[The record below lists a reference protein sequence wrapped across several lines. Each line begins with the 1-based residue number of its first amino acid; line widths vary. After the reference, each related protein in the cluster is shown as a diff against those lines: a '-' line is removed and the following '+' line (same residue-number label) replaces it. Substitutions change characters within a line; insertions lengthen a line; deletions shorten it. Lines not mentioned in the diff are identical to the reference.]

1 MARRRGATDDQERE
15 RARTIYR
22 RINPRVHGSEDYLA
36 LSSAPS
42 GRALWLFLLSCR
54 EMTRIPGVILAG
66 PLALAESIEWEP
78 ADFDR
83 CLGEILDRGMAK
95 IDRRAR
101 VLWLTHAHH
110 QEEQRPENPNQVIGW
125 RTTWDLIPEC
135 PIKLELWTAL
145 DEWMRTGGFPE
156 SILEAFAEACPKPR
170 CAGSGNGSD
179 NRSGNRY
186 RNQEAGSRKQE
197 AGDRRE
203 ESARTDA
210 IPAVEPDAVGCTSP
224 EAPRCPSG
232 ASPVAEVEAKADD
245 APQPRGEASGAKVAP
260 PPPVLV
266 ALVEPEPEDD
276 PPRRVEPPADWGAFD
291 EDLLDPDDAGAREGI
306 AIYNAHRHL
315 SLPEWSTARGCSP
328 PAGLVAT
335 MRDDA
340 AREREAGSGASLEPW
355 GLHRRSGWLAFAE
368 ATHGAPKLHEWKWEL
383 GMFFTGANKGPRT
396 CRGFEFRQTLA
407 RGGYVRSFDKPARE
421 TAAERQIRE
430 NVEATREAI
439 AAESV
444 LDSPLLREA
453 LARRAL
459 PAGRR
464 A

>member
-1 MARRRGATDDQERE
+1 VSRIRTIKPELLDDDKAAELPHQAWRLMVSVFVLADDHGRIRASIRYLAANVFSGDREGVEEARERLCRDRFWILYRVNGEEYALIRTFRLHQRIDNAASPRLPDPLDADEPVDLSDVPTDD
-15 RARTIYR
+15 
-22 RINPRVHGSEDYLA
+22 
-36 LSSAPS
+36 
-42 GRALWLFLLSCR
+42 
-54 EMTRIPGVILAG
+54 
-66 PLALAESIEWEP
+66 
-78 ADFDR
+78 
-83 CLGEILDRGMAK
+83 EI
-95 IDRRAR
+95 
-101 VLWLTHAHH
+101 
-110 QEEQRPENPNQVIGW
+110 
-125 RTTWDLIPEC
+125 
-135 PIKLELWTAL
+135 
-145 DEWMRTGGFPE
+145 
-156 SILEAFAEACPKPR
+156 EAFRGGQRRQAVTPR
-170 CAGSGNGSD
+170 NAAKTPAKAKSAASRRESPRNAAGSGSLP
-179 NRSGNRY
+179 RSLTKDP
-186 RNQEAGSRKQE
+186 E
-197 AGDRRE
+197 RE
-203 ESARTDA
+203 ERARTDA
-210 IPAVEPDAVGCTSP
+210 IPAVEPYAVGCTSP
-224 EAPRCPSG
+224 EAPHAPSG
-232 ASPVAEVEAKADD
+232 ASPVAEVEVEAVD